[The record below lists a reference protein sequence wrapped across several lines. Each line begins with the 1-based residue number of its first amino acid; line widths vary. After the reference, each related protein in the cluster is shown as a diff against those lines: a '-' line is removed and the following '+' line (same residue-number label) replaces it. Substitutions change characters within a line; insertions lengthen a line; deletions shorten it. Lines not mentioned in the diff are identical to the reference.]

1 MSQVR
6 IYQPTKTAM
15 QSGRSRLGLWILEY
29 EPVSAKLAD
38 PLMGWIASKDTK
50 GQVKMSFK
58 TLDAAIA
65 FAKKNEFDYVVTM
78 PKIRKIQPKDYSA
91 NFSYKR
97 IE

>member
-38 PLMGWIASKDTK
+38 PLMGWINYDSLPRDGPGGLWRRHRPSGAAGARGSRRRTSPPSRAGRT
-50 GQVKMSFK
+50 GQAV
-58 TLDAAIA
+58 
-65 FAKKNEFDYVVTM
+65 
-78 PKIRKIQPKDYSA
+78 P
-91 NFSYKR
+91 
-97 IE
+97 